1 MSADRL
7 PDPSGPGE
15 QGDSRGYN
23 RGMLKRLLVIVV
35 VMFAFGYALVPMY
48 RKICELT
55 GLNVLTTRD
64 LYGAG
69 SLKNTQV
76 DTARTVTVEFDSNA
90 RGPFA
95 FRPVKHSMEVH
106 PGEMTTIVYEV
117 ANGQTRDIA
126 AQAIPS
132 YAPKQATQYFKKIE
146 CFCFKQQTLK
156 ARESREM
163 PVVFVID
170 PELPK
175 DVKTIT
181 LSYTFFEIGAPVAQV
196 PEGSVSERASDQG
209 S

>member
-1 MSADRL
+1 MEVDQQQVQAERDSDR
-7 PDPSGPGE
+7 
-15 QGDSRGYN
+15 RFN
-23 RGMLKRLLVIVV
+23 RGMLLRLLVVV
-35 VMFAFGYALVPMY
+35 ALMFSFGYALVPLY
-48 RKICELT
+48 RKICDLT

-64 LYGAG
+64 LYGG
-69 SLKNTQV
+69 TTKNTQV
-76 DTARTVTVEFDSNA
+76 DKSRTVTVEFDSNA

-117 ANGQTRDIA
+117 ANGQSRDIS

-156 ARESREM
+156 AKEAREM

-170 PELPK
+170 PALPK
-175 DVKTIT
+175 DVKNIT
-181 LSYTFFEIGAPVAQV
+181 LSYTFFEVGTPVAQA
-196 PEGSVSERASDQG
+196 PQG
-209 S
+209 ALDDAPAPAAKGG